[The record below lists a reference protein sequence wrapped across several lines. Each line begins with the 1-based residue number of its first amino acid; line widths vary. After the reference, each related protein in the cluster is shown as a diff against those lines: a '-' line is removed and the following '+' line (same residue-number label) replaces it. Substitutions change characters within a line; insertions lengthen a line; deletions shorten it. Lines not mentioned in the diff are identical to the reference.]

1 MTDTEKAKAYDEAV
15 AYAKRVLD
23 GLAEDYRCT
32 HMTKD
37 DIINQYSRL
46 FPNEEAFQDDE
57 DSFACRKLIYGLKSL
72 IQQGKETFAGADI
85 TDLIDYL
92 EKKQKPFKEPIDG
105 VLYAAACGIKNKEQV
120 EKSEKPSEG
129 TVDVEDVAAEKAREY
144 ALSLPGGERTTAV
157 GSTYSESGYYHGF
170 VDGSDWQKEQKPAE
184 WSEEDKQWLSEVYS
198 AIDHSMYSEVERQA
212 MKKYIDHLRYQSQP
226 KQELDEESN
235 KVVLKAVEL
244 LNSYGNSLYNGSFE
258 KESNAVYKVAD
269 SLKLLSTQPKPEWSE
284 NERQRLKTIAGYL
297 RYKGYEEDAYFIESI
312 PPQQK
317 EEGIKGVKGHP
328 DPAGVWKPSDGQL
341 KALKYFLGQHR
352 LQMDASTTQ
361 WEEYDDLRSL
371 YDILCKIAKS

>member
-23 GLAEDYRCT
+23 CLAEDYRCT

-46 FPNEEAFQDDE
+46 FPHEEAFQDDE
-57 DSFACRKLIYGLKSL
+57 DSFAYRKLIYGLKSL

-120 EKSEKPSEG
+120 EKSEKPSDG

-157 GSTYSESGYYHGF
+157 GRTYSESGYYHGF
-170 VDGSDWQKEQKPAE
+170 VEGSNWQNKPKVSEGLEEEIREFVEQEWDGLHDNDGNPLYTADYLEYIARHFAKCGAEYAKEELMKEAVEIEVLQVTKNRIPFVVLNLDAAKYKDGDKVNIIILPK
-184 WSEEDKQWLSEVYS
+184 EDKQ
-198 AIDHSMYSEVERQA
+198 
-212 MKKYIDHLRYQSQP
+212 
-226 KQELDEESN
+226 
-235 KVVLKAVEL
+235 
-244 LNSYGNSLYNGSFE
+244 
-258 KESNAVYKVAD
+258 
-269 SLKLLSTQPKPEWSE
+269 
-284 NERQRLKTIAGYL
+284 
-297 RYKGYEEDAYFIESI
+297 
-312 PPQQK
+312 
-317 EEGIKGVKGHP
+317 
-328 DPAGVWKPSDGQL
+328 
-341 KALKYFLGQHR
+341 
-352 LQMDASTTQ
+352 
-361 WEEYDDLRSL
+361 
-371 YDILCKIAKS
+371 

>member
-46 FPNEEAFQDDE
+46 FPHEEAFQDDE
-57 DSFACRKLIYGLKSL
+57 DSFAYRKLIYGLKSL
-72 IQQGKETFAGADI
+72 LQQGKETFAGADI

-120 EKSEKPSEG
+120 EKSEKPSDGLEDILLEFYDEYDSNVENRPIIPRIYAEKLASHFTQCG
-129 TVDVEDVAAEKAREY
+129 SEHLADDRKMTADVEDVAAEKAREY

-170 VDGSDWQKEQKPAE
+170 VDGSGWQKEINSAWEKLEKDYSPSALDKTEILVSGLVGEKQFSNIAQHFYELGKKDMLKDAVECETVCIKDQLLAVLPIKE
-184 WSEEDKQWLSEVYS
+184 FRWTVGDKVNIIILPKEDKQ
-198 AIDHSMYSEVERQA
+198 
-212 MKKYIDHLRYQSQP
+212 
-226 KQELDEESN
+226 
-235 KVVLKAVEL
+235 
-244 LNSYGNSLYNGSFE
+244 
-258 KESNAVYKVAD
+258 
-269 SLKLLSTQPKPEWSE
+269 
-284 NERQRLKTIAGYL
+284 
-297 RYKGYEEDAYFIESI
+297 
-312 PPQQK
+312 
-317 EEGIKGVKGHP
+317 
-328 DPAGVWKPSDGQL
+328 
-341 KALKYFLGQHR
+341 
-352 LQMDASTTQ
+352 
-361 WEEYDDLRSL
+361 
-371 YDILCKIAKS
+371 

>member
-46 FPNEEAFQDDE
+46 FPHEEAFQDDE
-57 DSFACRKLIYGLKSL
+57 DSFAYRKLIYGLKSL

-120 EKSEKPSEG
+120 EKSEKPIDGLE
-129 TVDVEDVAAEKAREY
+129 DVEDVAAEKAREY

-184 WSEEDKQWLSEVYS
+184 WSEGLEDILLEFY
-198 AIDHSMYSEVERQA
+198 
-212 MKKYIDHLRYQSQP
+212 
-226 KQELDEESN
+226 DE
-235 KVVLKAVEL
+235 
-244 LNSYGNSLYNGSFE
+244 YD
-258 KESNAVYKVAD
+258 SNAENRPIIPRIYAEKLA
-269 SLKLLSTQPKPEWSE
+269 SHLAQWGAEHLKK
-284 NERQRLKTIAGYL
+284 
-297 RYKGYEEDAYFIESI
+297 
-312 PPQQK
+312 
-317 EEGIKGVKGHP
+317 
-328 DPAGVWKPSDGQL
+328 
-341 KALKYFLGQHR
+341 
-352 LQMDASTTQ
+352 
-361 WEEYDDLRSL
+361 
-371 YDILCKIAKS
+371 